1 MDLLISFYYSMG
13 SYRIFKNIVNEMIV
27 MIPSLEGECDVD
39 GYFITIE
46 GGEGA
51 GKTTTLTH
59 LYNELTAKGYEV
71 LLTREPGGIHI
82 SEQIRNIILDPKHT
96 NMEERTEALLYAA
109 ARRQHLVE
117 KVLPA
122 LQEGKIVLCDR
133 FIDSSLAYQG
143 YARGIGMD
151 AVFSINQFAID
162 GCLPDLTLYFDID
175 PEVGLKRITINSD
188 REKNRLDMEN
198 LLFHQKVYEG
208 YQLLLEKFPNR
219 IRHVDA
225 SQDKK
230 KVFTEAL
237 GHIIEYIKN
246 KEGVK

>member
-1 MDLLISFYYSMG
+1 
-13 SYRIFKNIVNEMIV
+13 
-27 MIPSLEGECDVD
+27 VD

-51 GKTTTLTH
+51 GKTTALTH
-59 LYNELTAKGYEV
+59 LYNELTSEGFEV

-82 SEQIRNIILDPKHT
+82 SEQIRSIILDPAHT
-96 NMEERTEALLYAA
+96 NMDSRTEALLYAA

-117 KVLPA
+117 KVVPA

-151 AVFSINQFAID
+151 DVYSINQFAID
-162 GCLPDLTLYFDID
+162 ECMPELTLYFDID
-175 PEVGLKRITINSD
+175 PEIGLNRIAINSD

-208 YQLLLEKFPNR
+208 YHLLLEKFPQR
-219 IRHVDA
+219 IRRVDA
-225 SQDKK
+225 SQEKEE
-230 KVFTEAL
+230 VFLEAL
-237 GHIIEYIKN
+237 GFIMEYIKN